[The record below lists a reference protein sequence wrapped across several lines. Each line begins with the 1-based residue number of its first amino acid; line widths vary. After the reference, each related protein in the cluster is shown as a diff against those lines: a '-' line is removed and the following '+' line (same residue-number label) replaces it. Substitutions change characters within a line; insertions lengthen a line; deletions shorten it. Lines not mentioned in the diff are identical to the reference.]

1 MIDEAERA
9 EHVDR
14 QYADHFGHRAP
25 GLTYAPGRVNII
37 GEHVDYNE
45 GWVLPAAIER
55 SVLLAFEPVTEPEME
70 IVAIDL
76 GRTIRLPLREA
87 TGGPPSPQ
95 SSLPSWVRYPAG
107 VAWALEQSGR
117 SVCGLRAAFA
127 SSVPIGAG
135 LSSSAA
141 VEAAFALAW
150 QAAGGWS
157 ASAMELALMCQRA
170 ENEYVGVHCGLMDQF
185 ASLHGQRGQALIL
198 DCRTLAWEPVP
209 IPAEAVVVVADSGVR
224 RHLGA
229 SAYNTRRAECD
240 EAVRLLQPRLPGI
253 RTLRDVTP
261 TDFAQHAAALPPAI
275 RCRAQHVIEE
285 CERTHKMAAAL
296 RLADLARAGDLLNQ
310 SHESLRTLYEV
321 SGPELDALAL
331 AARGLHGC
339 YGARLTG
346 AGFGGC
352 TVQLVAGEHAEDF
365 SRSLGAEYTRAT
377 GRQAAVM
384 ITTPAQG
391 AQVLRYPG

>member
-1 MIDEAERA
+1 VTDEAERA
-9 EHVDR
+9 DHVDR
-14 QYADHFGHRAP
+14 QFADHFGHRAP
-25 GLTYAPGRVNII
+25 GLTRAPGRVNII

-55 SVLLAFEPVTEPEME
+55 SVLLAFEPASEPEME
-70 IVAIDL
+70 IVAVDL
-76 GRTIRLPLREA
+76 GQTIHLPLLEA
-87 TGGPPSPQ
+87 TGGLPSAQ

-107 VAWALEQSGR
+107 VAWALRQSGR

-127 SSVPIGAG
+127 SSIPIGAG

-150 QAAGGWS
+150 QAVGGWS

-185 ASLHGQRGQALIL
+185 ASLHGQRGQALML
-198 DCRTLAWEPVP
+198 DCRSLAWGPVP

-224 RHLGA
+224 HQLGA

-253 RTLRDVTP
+253 HTLRDVTP
-261 TDFAQHAAALPPAI
+261 ADFAQHAEVLPPAI

-296 RLADLARAGDLLNQ
+296 RQADLARAGDLLNK
-310 SHESLRTLYEV
+310 SHESLRMLYEV
-321 SGPELDALAL
+321 SGPELDALAS
-331 AARGLHGC
+331 AARRLHGC

-352 TVQLVAGEHAEDF
+352 TVQLVAAVHAVGF

-377 GRQAAVM
+377 GRQAEVM
-384 ITTPAQG
+384 ITIPAQG